1 MRKRY
6 TTHVPGKWLALACAL
21 PVLLSSAAYGQY
33 AQKNVVQ
40 PSDPIIGSSA
50 NTPAS
55 EGVANAIDGTT
66 AKYLNF
72 DMANDAKPAGFIVT
86 PSVGATWVTGVAIES
101 ANDSPDRDV
110 KEFTLE
116 GSNDDP
122 STFTN
127 FAAGNWTLIADVANI
142 VSNNTRY
149 AVSTFQFTNF
159 AAFTSY
165 RWTVLH
171 TQGPSTCCMQVAE
184 VQLLG
189 TALPKNVV
197 QPSDAIV
204 GSSANTPASEGVANA
219 IDGTTAKYLNFDMA
233 NDAKTAGFVVTPS
246 VGATVINGVTL
257 ESANDSPDRDPK
269 EFTIEGSND
278 DSVTNFSGGNWTLI
292 ADVANIVSNNT
303 RYAFATFLF
312 PNVQPYLHYRWTV
325 LHTQGPSTCCM
336 QIAEVEL
343 LGSGA
348 PKDVVVPSDA
358 IIGSSANTP
367 ASEGVA
373 NAIDGTT
380 AKYLNFDMANDAKP
394 AGFVV
399 TPSVGATAVIG
410 VGIESAN
417 DSPDRD
423 VKEFTLEGSND
434 PAVTN
439 FTDGTWSVIAHVSNI
454 VSNNTRYA
462 WSYFYFENSTT
473 YTHYRWTVLHTQGPS
488 TCCMQVAEV
497 QLLAITSQADCT
509 KAAFVARPTDTPA
522 LLGSP
527 AEFFVTVNGPWPLQW
542 MVNGTPVPGA
552 TKTSF
557 STDPL
562 TTDVVTNLFSVAIVG
577 CQTSAPVHAVIF
589 TPSTVTS
596 IGVQFAGGGANGTPE
611 YMNSNDIAGV
621 QLQSYW
627 NVATGGGGSIGDPN
641 NPGTSVTNALGNTDF
656 LTDSTGNTNEIT
668 FTYMTSGTWGAGIDT
683 SEPVGRLLNGLVKGA
698 VGAQQ
703 VFTFGNVPPGTTNA
717 ILIYAIAPPA
727 QAGGRASFN
736 LTNTATGVGGPLT
749 YMTVY
754 SSDQYKVAPGF
765 YRSTS
770 TSATS
775 PAAGDFVRF
784 DGVQPDANS
793 NITVVVVALDSETQQ
808 YGINAIQLALNAPN
822 PGAPPQITQDLQP
835 AVGPSNGVVT
845 LTVAAT
851 GTGLTYQW
859 RKNGVP
865 LQNGGN
871 ISGAT
876 SATLTIS
883 SLNASDVG
891 IYSVAIFSPA
901 GSTVSAN
908 ASVNVSAYNI
918 KDAIAG
924 YWKLDET
931 SGTNAANSAPNGQ
944 SAVVFTTATPGWVA
958 GKVGNAYSFDGT
970 TFLFVTNYPKAS
982 AGISASAWVNL
993 GGNALGQN
1001 ESIIQNAE
1009 PSLYTQGGSGVH
1021 VIGAFE
1027 LNMVYDVGTG
1037 NEYPEAGVG
1046 VGGGIFT
1053 VTGTTPIPVSGWH
1066 QVAFTADGAQVRLY
1080 VDGQLAGLTAY
1091 SGNIAT
1097 PDIQYLSIG
1106 ARLNADTN
1114 SVVGASPNPGEYNSS
1129 PIGATDVGFATY
1141 SMDELAV
1148 WDRGLPPSEI
1158 TALYTAGNGGKAL
1171 DTIVLTPPATS
1182 GTLHASIAAG
1192 QITVTW
1198 SSGTLQSAS
1207 SPIGPWTDVSNATGG
1222 THTEA
1227 VAAGAKFFRSR

>member
-40 PSDPIIGSSA
+40 PSDPIIASSA
-50 NTPAS
+50 NSPAS

-159 AAFTSY
+159 AAFKSY

-171 TQGPSTCCMQVAE
+171 TQGPSGCCMQVAE

-189 TALPKNVV
+189 TALPKNVT
-197 QPSDAIV
+197 QPSDAII
-204 GSSANTPASEGVANA
+204 GSSANSPASEGVANA

-233 NDAKTAGFVVTPS
+233 NDAKPAGFVVTPS

-278 DSVTNFSGGNWTLI
+278 DAVTNFSGGNWTLI
-292 ADVANIVSNNT
+292 AHVSNIVSNNT

-325 LHTQGPSTCCM
+325 LHTQGPSGCCM

-348 PKDVVVPSDA
+348 PKNVVVPSDP
-358 IIGSSANTP
+358 IIGSSANSP

-434 PAVTN
+434 ASVTN
-439 FTDGTWSVIAHVSNI
+439 FTDGNWSVIAHVSNI
-454 VSNNTRYA
+454 TSNNTRYA
-462 WSYFYFENSTT
+462 WSYFYFQNQTP

-488 TCCMQVAEV
+488 GCCMQVAEV

-509 KAAFVARPTDTPA
+509 KAAFVSRPTDTPG

-542 MVNGTPVPGA
+542 MVNGAPVPGA

-562 TTDVVTNLFSVAIVG
+562 TSSVVTNLYSVAIVG

-589 TPSTVTS
+589 TPSPTKS

-611 YMNSNDIAGV
+611 YMFSNDIAGV

-627 NVATGGGGSIGDPN
+627 NVAVGGGGSIGDPN

-656 LTDSTGNTNEIT
+656 LTDSTGDTNEIT
-668 FTYMTSGTWGAGIDT
+668 FTYTTSGTWGAGIDT
-683 SEPVGRLLNGLVKGA
+683 SEPVGRMLNGLVASGA
-698 VGAQQ
+698 GAQQ

-717 ILIYAIAPPA
+717 ILLYSIAPPA
-727 QAGGRASFN
+727 QAGGRASYN
-736 LTNTATGVGGPLT
+736 ITNAASGVAGPLT

-754 SSDQYKVAPGF
+754 SSDQYKQAPGF

-784 DGVQPDANS
+784 DGVVPDANS
-793 NITVVVVALDSETQQ
+793 NITVVVVALDSETRN
-808 YGINAIQLALNAPN
+808 YGVNAIQLVINAPN
-822 PGAPPQITQDLQP
+822 PGSPPQITQDLQP
-835 AVGPSNGVVT
+835 VVGPTNGTVT
-845 LTVAAT
+845 LTVGAT

-859 RKNGVP
+859 RRNGVP

-883 SLNASDVG
+883 GLNSSDVG

-918 KDAIAG
+918 KDALVD

-931 SGTNAANSAPNGQ
+931 SGTNAANVATGGQ
-944 SAVVFTTATPGWVA
+944 RAVVFTAATPTWVP
-958 GKVGNAYSFDGT
+958 GKVGNAYSFDGGS
-970 TFLFVTNYPKAS
+970 FLYVTNYSKAS
-982 AGISASAWVNL
+982 AGITASAWVNM
-993 GGNALGQN
+993 GGTAPGVNQAV
-1001 ESIIQNAE
+1001 IQNAQ
-1009 PSLYTQGGSGVH
+1009 PSLYTLGGNGVR

-1027 LNMVYDVGTG
+1027 LNLIYDVASG
-1037 NEYPEAGVG
+1037 NVYPEAGVG
-1046 VGGGIFT
+1046 VGAGIFT
-1053 VTGTTPIPVSGWH
+1053 VTGTTPVPVSGWH
-1066 QVAFTADGAQVRLY
+1066 QVAFTADGAQVRVY
-1080 VDGQLAGLTAY
+1080 VDGQLSGQTPY
-1091 SGNIAT
+1091 SGNIAS
-1097 PDIQYLSIG
+1097 PDIPYLSIG
-1106 ARLNADTN
+1106 ARLNVDTN
-1114 SVVGASPNPGEYNSS
+1114 SVIGVSPNPGEYSSS
-1129 PIGATDVGFATY
+1129 PAGATDAEYASF
-1141 SMDELAV
+1141 SLDELAL
-1148 WDRGLPPSEI
+1148 WDRALPPSEI
-1158 TALYTAGNGGKAL
+1158 TALFTAENSGKAL
-1171 DTIVLTPPATS
+1171 DTVVLTPPATS
-1182 GTLHASIAAG
+1182 STLHASIAGG

-1198 SSGTLQSAS
+1198 TSGTLQSAS
-1207 SPIGPWTDVSNATGG
+1207 SLTGAWTDVSGATGG

-1227 VAAGAKFFRSR
+1227 VTAGAKFFRTR